1 MRLRL
6 VSWNVHGCVGLD
18 RRFAPA
24 RTADALLSLA
34 PDVAL
39 LQEVG
44 DAHGQH
50 PPIDQAESLSRAL
63 GFGCTLGITL
73 PRGFGYGNATLSR
86 LAVLDTETWDLSVR
100 GREPR
105 CCLRVVLGRDGARLT
120 TLNTHLGLALG
131 ERRRQLGILVQG
143 ALDGVDGPLVLGGDF
158 NDFPPGRVSRE
169 LGARCTDVFAGLP
182 RRRTFPS
189 WAPLLRLDR
198 VYARA
203 LTILGVRTD
212 RSALSRA
219 ASDHLPLVVELEVP
233 DTSSSGVDPP

>member
-18 RRFAPA
+18 RRFTPE
-24 RTADALLSLA
+24 RTADVLLALA

-63 GFGCTLGITL
+63 GFECTLGITL

-86 LAVLDTETWDLSVR
+86 LTVLDTETWDLSVR

-105 CCLRVVLGRDGARLT
+105 CCVRVVLGKGGTRLT
-120 TLNTHLGLALG
+120 TVNTHLGLRLG
-131 ERRRQLGILVQG
+131 ERHRQAKILVEG
-143 ALDGVDGPLVLGGDF
+143 ALEGVGGPLVLGGDF

-169 LGARCTDVFAGLP
+169 LGARCTDVFAGTP

-189 WAPLLRLDR
+189 WAPLLPLDR
-198 VYARA
+198 VYARS
-203 LTILGVRTD
+203 LTIHGVRID
-212 RSALSRA
+212 RSALARA

-233 DTSSSGVDPP
+233 DTSSSGGDPP